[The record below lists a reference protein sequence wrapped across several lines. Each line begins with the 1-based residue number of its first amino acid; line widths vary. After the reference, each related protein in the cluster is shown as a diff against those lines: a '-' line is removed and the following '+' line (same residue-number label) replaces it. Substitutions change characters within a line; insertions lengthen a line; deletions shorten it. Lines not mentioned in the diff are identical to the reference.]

1 MQLLGAVSLFI
12 AIGLFGGVLNGVS
25 PANAQQSDKKT
36 DMKMEM
42 ATTGIFDGVGEIIA
56 LVPEKTQVVVGHEEI
71 KGFMK
76 AMPMGMGY
84 DVESLDLLKGL
95 KPGDRVKFK
104 VDAGKKKIVS
114 IEPLQ

>member
-1 MQLLGAVSLFI
+1 
-12 AIGLFGGVLNGVS
+12 
-25 PANAQQSDKKT
+25 
-36 DMKMEM
+36 
-42 ATTGIFDGVGEIIA
+42 
-56 LVPEKTQVVVGHEEI
+56 
-71 KGFMK
+71 
-76 AMPMGMGY
+76 MGMGY